1 MKNNSFLIRFF
12 LKVITSFLWLLLLV
26 ISKKLEAQSLLWKVT
41 GNDVP
46 GPSYLYGTI
55 HIKDPRVFEW
65 RDSVFNRL
73 NQCNAFAGEIDLKKE
88 NLLKA
93 SEYMILPD
101 GQTLHD
107 RFTPEEYLM
116 IRDAVKACSG
126 FDLAMLDKFK
136 PASLVALCLLSNAPS
151 GLPAT
156 IDEMLYQYA
165 VDNGKRV
172 TGIETL
178 EEQAAL
184 IDKIPDSYVVEY
196 FRNLHGQEEEFEKLI
211 HCYRSADLNCLWELM
226 QDQESGTLLNDELIR
241 MRNYRMT
248 ERLLPL
254 VRQQSIFIAIG
265 SGHLPGDEGV
275 IALLRKAGFMVEP
288 ERILP

>member
-1 MKNNSFLIRFF
+1 MKNNRFLFSLF
-12 LKVITSFLWLLLLV
+12 LEVSIPFLGLLLLTGSV
-26 ISKKLEAQSLLWKVT
+26 KLEAQSLLWKVT
-41 GNDVP
+41 GNDAP

-73 NQCNAFAGEIDLKKE
+73 NQCNTFAGEIDLKQE

-93 SEYMILPD
+93 AEYMVLPD

-126 FDLAMLDKFK
+126 FDLPMLDKFK
-136 PASLVALCLLSNAPS
+136 PASLIALCFIGNTPS

-165 VDNGKRV
+165 VDKGKQV

-178 EEQAAL
+178 EEQVAL

-196 FRNLHGQEEEFEKLI
+196 FRNLDAQQEEFEKLI

-254 VRQQSIFIAIG
+254 VRQQSVFIAIG

-275 IALLRKAGFMVEP
+275 IALLRKAGFAVEP
-288 ERILP
+288 EQIVP